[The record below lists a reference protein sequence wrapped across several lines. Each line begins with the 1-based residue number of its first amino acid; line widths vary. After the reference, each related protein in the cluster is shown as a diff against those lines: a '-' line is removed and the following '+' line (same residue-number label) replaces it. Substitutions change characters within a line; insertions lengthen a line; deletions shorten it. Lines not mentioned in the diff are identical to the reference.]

1 VATGVPRPRSETEH
15 DERAQFEDLLRRG
28 VAEGAI
34 AGDVTLDDVMIQVVG
49 PLLLITC
56 GFQDFDDG
64 VADRI
69 VDLFLAS
76 HRPTGSG

>member
-1 VATGVPRPRSETEH
+1 
-15 DERAQFEDLLRRG
+15 
-28 VAEGAI
+28 
-34 AGDVTLDDVMIQVVG
+34 VTLDEFMLQIVG

-56 GFQDFDDG
+56 GFQDFDDS

-76 HRPTGSG
+76 HRPDAA